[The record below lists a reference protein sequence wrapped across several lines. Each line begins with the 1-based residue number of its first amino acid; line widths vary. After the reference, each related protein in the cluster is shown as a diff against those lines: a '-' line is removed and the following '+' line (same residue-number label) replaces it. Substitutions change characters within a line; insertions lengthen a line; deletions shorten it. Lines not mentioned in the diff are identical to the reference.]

1 MKRLRLFIV
10 RVSQNTV
17 SISSLSLFGLQQI
30 LFLPESTE
38 GVAVGAVTA
47 LGCQPEGET
56 QQEKAQVSDGM
67 GYSVLEIIA
76 AFEDATGIN
85 IPYEFAPRRPG
96 VVAACWSSPEKA
108 WKELGWSA
116 EMSLKDM
123 CRDSWNWQK
132 KNPHGY

>member
-17 SISSLSLFGLQQI
+17 SISSLSLFELQQI

-56 QQEKAQVSDGM
+56 QQEKAQVSAGM
-67 GYSVLEIIA
+67 E
-76 AFEDATGIN
+76 
-85 IPYEFAPRRPG
+85 
-96 VVAACWSSPEKA
+96 
-108 WKELGWSA
+108 
-116 EMSLKDM
+116 
-123 CRDSWNWQK
+123 
-132 KNPHGY
+132 